1 MADQTS
7 KSRRW
12 ELGLRPHREELSS
25 ISTRTDNPE
34 DQNKDN
40 YNDIAETEEEDDDH
54 HSATVVVVDYD
65 LLVSEIL
72 SRLPAKS
79 LMRCK
84 CVCKAWKSTIE
95 HDSHF
100 INLHHTRSQA
110 HPRFFIA
117 SFPPYRCRS
126 GEGYDESSFFS
137 ADLHY
142 NDGGIQA
149 SIDTVTRVPKSMHTD
164 TAQRCLGPVR
174 GLVCLIDAVFASQ
187 IRNVCTH
194 QSTPWINSA
203 AATVMYQKLTV
214 WPRYQFGYDPNTGK
228 HKVVYVWTGYKFK
241 EDRFAEVLT
250 VGDTRW
256 RRVIDDV
263 PQCEIL
269 GCHRSA
275 YVNGCVYWLTGS
287 AVDKSQSLL
296 AFDIGSEKFRMI
308 PIPSFASC
316 PSPCPCLRVI
326 EMDGCITLIL
336 RVECLE
342 SRISPEL
349 KLWKF
354 RDDHDKEEWTEEDS
368 IIIPSCISKNMG
380 DIFFHPIPGKD
391 QMILEIEY
399 GYGEFVVE
407 IRRNRRRNAW
417 DRRFYYSYDMRKKTF
432 SKFETRG
439 IPHVPFS
446 CYTPCASYVESIFPV
461 E

>member
-12 ELGLRPHREELSS
+12 ELGLGL
-25 ISTRTDNPE
+25 
-34 DQNKDN
+34 
-40 YNDIAETEEEDDDH
+40 NDVAEAEEEEDDDH
-54 HSATVVVVDYD
+54 HSATAFVVDDD

-110 HPRFFIA
+110 HPRFLIA
-117 SFPPYRCRS
+117 YFPPDFCKP
-126 GEGYDESSFFS
+126 GEGYESSFFS

-142 NDGGIQA
+142 DYDDDGGIEA
-149 SIDTVTRVPKSMHTD
+149 SIHCITRESKSEHVAT
-164 TAQRCLGPVR
+164 RGLGPVK
-174 GLVCLIDAVFASQ
+174 GLVYLIDRFYVSQ
-187 IRNVCTH
+187 IRNVNTG
-194 QSTPWINSA
+194 QATPWINSESSR
-203 AATVMYQKLTV
+203 VIYKKHTV
-214 WPRYQFGYDPNTGK
+214 WPSYEFGYDPNTGK
-228 HKVVYVWTGYKFK
+228 HKVVYVWTGYKFKEK

-263 PQCEIL
+263 PQCEVL
-269 GCHRSA
+269 VCYHSA
-275 YVNGCVYWLTGS
+275 YVNGSVYWLTES

-308 PIPSFASC
+308 PIPSFALC
-316 PSPCPCLRVI
+316 PRPCQGFI
-326 EMDGCITLIL
+326 EMDGCITVI
-336 RVECLE
+336 RVERFRPL
-342 SRISPEL
+342 SPEL
-349 KLWKF
+349 KVWKF
-354 RDDHDKEEWTEEDS
+354 RDDHDKEEWIEEED
-368 IIIPSCISKNMG
+368 IIIPSYMAKNIW
-380 DIFFHPIPGKD
+380 DILFYPIPGKD

-399 GYGEFVVE
+399 YYGESTNLYSRKPRVE
-407 IRRNRRRNAW
+407 
-417 DRRFYYSYDMRKKTF
+417 RRFYYSYNLRKKTF

-439 IPHVPFS
+439 IPVPVRNYS
-446 CYTPCASYVESIFPV
+446 LCASYVESIFPV